1 MDEIGLEEVKKRA
14 VGGVLALTS
23 RTFLLQII
31 SFLTTFLLTI
41 FLAPSVFGVFFV
53 VSAVISFLGYFSDIG
68 LAAALIQKRE
78 AVTDEDLKT
87 TFTIQQ
93 VLVGAIVI
101 VALLLSRSLASFYN
115 LDTAGLWLFRALVV
129 SFFLSSLKT
138 IPSILLERKLA
149 FNKLVIP
156 QILET
161 SAFSLIVVV
170 LAVKGFGLASFTWAV
185 LARGIIGL
193 AAIYLL
199 SPWKIG
205 IGFSKTVAKRLLS
218 FGLPFQTNSILALI
232 KDDLFTIFL
241 GKVLPFN
248 QIGYIGW
255 AKKWAE
261 FPLRLVMDNVIK
273 VTFPAYARLQEKP
286 EYLSKALD
294 KSIFFLSF
302 LILPLSVAF
311 IFAIKPLVFFIPKYL
326 KWEPALFSFY
336 LFVIAS
342 IFAGLSTPLTNVLNA
357 IGKIKITL
365 YLMIV
370 WTVLTWILGP
380 FLVFKLGFN
389 GVAISSAMIGLTVIF
404 PVLMVKRFVNFHLVA
419 NIMPSLVA
427 SMILAVF
434 FYLTL
439 SSTTKM
445 IWLIFLLFMGSIIYL
460 VSVYL
465 LTKGRIFEE
474 AKTLWQNFRS

>member
-78 AVTDEDLKT
+78 AVTGDDLKT

-93 VLVGAIVI
+93 VLVGVIVI
-101 VALLLSRSLASFYN
+101 IALFLSRQLSSFYN

-170 LAVKGFGLASFTWAV
+170 LAVKGFGLTSFTWAV
-185 LARGIIGL
+185 LARGVIGL
-193 AAIYLL
+193 AAIYVL

-218 FGLPFQTNSILALI
+218 FGLPFQANSILALI

-286 EYLSKALD
+286 EYLGKALD

-311 IFAIKPLVFFIPKYL
+311 VFAIKPLVFFIPKYL

-370 WTVLTWILGP
+370 WTVLTWLLGP

-389 GVAISSAMIGLTVIF
+389 GVAISSAMIGLTVVI
-404 PVLMVKRFVNFHLVA
+404 PVLMVKRFVRFHLVA

-427 SMILAVF
+427 SMTLAVF

-439 SSTTKM
+439 ALTTKM
-445 IWLIFLLFMGSIIYL
+445 TWLIFLLLMGSIIYL
-460 VSVYL
+460 VSVYI

>member
-101 VALLLSRSLASFYN
+101 IALFLSRQLSSFYN

-170 LAVKGFGLASFTWAV
+170 LAFKGFGLTSFTWAV
-185 LARGIIGL
+185 LARGVIGL
-193 AAIYLL
+193 AAIYVL

-218 FGLPFQTNSILALI
+218 FGLPFQANSILALI

-286 EYLSKALD
+286 EYLGKALD

-311 IFAIKPLVFFIPKYL
+311 VFAIKPLVFFIPKYL

-336 LFVIAS
+336 LFVVAS

-370 WTVLTWILGP
+370 WTVLTWLLGP

-389 GVAISSAMIGLTVIF
+389 GVAVSSAMIGLTVVI
-404 PVLMVKRFVNFHLVA
+404 PVLMVKRFVRFHLIA

-439 SSTTKM
+439 VLTTKM
-445 IWLIFLLFMGSIIYL
+445 TWLIFLLLMGSIIYL
-460 VSVYL
+460 VSVYI

>member
-23 RTFLLQII
+23 RTFILQII
-31 SFLTTFLLTI
+31 SFFTTFLLTI

-78 AVTDEDLKT
+78 AVTDDDLKT

-93 VLVGAIVI
+93 FLVGIIVI
-101 VALLLSRSLASFYN
+101 ITLFFSRPLSNFYN
-115 LDTAGLWLFRALVV
+115 LDTAGLWLFRALVI
-129 SFFLSSLKT
+129 SFFFSSLKT
-138 IPSILLERKLA
+138 IPSILLERKLD

-161 SAFSLIVVV
+161 SVFSFIAVV

-185 LARGIIGL
+185 LARSIIGL
-193 AAIYLL
+193 IAIYLL

-205 IGFSKTVAKRLLS
+205 IGFSKTVAQGLLS
-218 FGLPFQTNSILALI
+218 FGLPFQANSILALI

-241 GKVLPFN
+241 GKILPFN

-286 EYLSKALD
+286 EYLGKALD

-311 IFAIKPLVFFIPKYL
+311 IFTIKPLVFFIPKYL

-336 LFVIAS
+336 FFVMAS
-342 IFAGLSTPLTNVLNA
+342 LFAGLSTPLTNVLNA
-357 IGKIKITL
+357 IGKIKMTL

-370 WTVLTWILGP
+370 WTVMTWILGP

-389 GVAISSAMIGLTVIF
+389 GVAVSSALIGLTVII
-404 PVLMVKRFVNFHLVA
+404 PVLVVKRFIRFNLIA

-434 FYLTL
+434 FYLTWPI
-439 SSTTKM
+439 TTKM
-445 IWLIFLLFMGSIIYL
+445 TWLILILLGGSIIYL
-460 VSVYL
+460 VSVYI

>member
-78 AVTDEDLKT
+78 AVTEDDLKT

-101 VALLLSRSLASFYN
+101 IALLLSRQLSSFYN

-161 SAFSLIVVV
+161 NAFSLIVVV
-170 LAVKGFGLASFTWAV
+170 LAVKGFGLTSFTWAV
-185 LARGIIGL
+185 LARGVIGL
-193 AAIYLL
+193 AAIYVL

-218 FGLPFQTNSILALI
+218 FGLPFQANSILALI

-286 EYLSKALD
+286 EYLGKALD

-311 IFAIKPLVFFIPKYL
+311 VFAIKPLVFFIPKYL

-370 WTVLTWILGP
+370 WTVLTWLLGP

-389 GVAISSAMIGLTVIF
+389 GVAVSSAMIGLTVVI
-404 PVLMVKRFVNFHLVA
+404 PVLMVKRFVRFHLVA

-439 SSTTKM
+439 ALTTKM
-445 IWLIFLLFMGSIIYL
+445 TWLIFVLLMGSIIYL
-460 VSVYL
+460 VSVYI